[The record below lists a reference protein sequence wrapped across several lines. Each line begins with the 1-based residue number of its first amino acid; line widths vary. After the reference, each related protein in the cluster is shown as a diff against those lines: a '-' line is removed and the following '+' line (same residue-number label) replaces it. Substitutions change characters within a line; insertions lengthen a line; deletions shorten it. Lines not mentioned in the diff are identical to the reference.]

1 MGTQGNDLTAAEM
14 AAVGLLTTGPG
25 CVISEFALFRPA
37 DHLGELRPVVLGAGA
52 RIGAFAI
59 VHGGTELGEQARVE
73 DRVIVGQPELGYA
86 VREQHPGM
94 GAPTVLDSES
104 VVRAGAVLYAGV
116 RLGAR
121 TAVGHQTVVRSHV
134 TVGADT
140 LLGHTM
146 TIERGCRIGARV
158 RCSPGSHITSDTV
171 IGDDVFLGAGVRTI
185 NDNGLDWRV
194 GGGQAPLTPP
204 RFDDGCRV
212 GSGSVVLG
220 GVRVG
225 ARALVGA
232 GSVVTR
238 AVAPDTVVF
247 GNPAAPRPKAA
258 SSTATGSSS
267 AESR

>member
-1 MGTQGNDLTAAEM
+1 MDAQGNDVTAGEM
-14 AAVGLLTTGPG
+14 AAAGLLLTGPG
-25 CVISEFALFRPA
+25 CVISNFALFRPT
-37 DHLGELRPVVLGAGA
+37 DHLGEVRPVVLGTGA
-52 RIGAFAI
+52 RIGAFAV

-86 VREQHPGM
+86 VREQHLGT
-94 GAPTVLDSES
+94 GAATVLGPES

-121 TAVGHQTVVRSHV
+121 SAIGHQTVVRSHV

-146 TIERGCRIGARV
+146 TIERATRIGARV

-194 GGGQAPLTPP
+194 GGGEVPLTPP
-204 RFDDGCRV
+204 RFDTGCRV

-238 AVAPDTVVF
+238 DVAPDTVAF
-247 GNPAAPRPKAA
+247 GNPAR
-258 SSTATGSSS
+258 STASRSTTGGGTASGVSH
-267 AESR
+267 R